1 MPCDS
6 HDVGEERAPPGPPFL
21 RAGKAT
27 RAFRQPRLG
36 TWLAVVMG
44 TVSFAY
50 YISMAAETGKLW
62 LRIGI
67 RVAGSWIVAIT
78 LLILAFALRK

>member
-1 MPCDS
+1 
-6 HDVGEERAPPGPPFL
+6 
-21 RAGKAT
+21 
-27 RAFRQPRLG
+27 
-36 TWLAVVMG
+36 MG